1 LLDRVAVF
9 EEIARRR
16 RAIDGRREENE
27 KLHRAI
33 EERPNEIVDEQREI
47 EVLLSGPALVPE
59 S

>member
-1 LLDRVAVF
+1 MAVF